1 MSDKERGSYVQ
12 QDNDEIELDL
22 RQILAVL
29 KKWGKLIIAMSL
41 VLALAVGLISKLV
54 LAPVYQAKTLL
65 MVTKATEKLQTN
77 ATQQS
82 GDLEDVVSNAS
93 RMPTWTMNTYQGQ
106 LKSEALMTRV
116 AEKLGLGISAPALAA
131 MINTSIVKDSNLIEV
146 TVQNTDPLA
155 ASRIANALSSEYQK
169 MMNEKN
175 QDQMSRSVSFFQE
188 QRRLTDKELQS
199 ATDSLNQ
206 FDSQPRGVAVLEAEF
221 KSVSADMVEFDS
233 RLKAAQVETERLGAG
248 VAALEQELL
257 YTPRIIVTTVG
268 SSQQNYEEV
277 NPLYTGIAQS
287 LAGKRAELAE
297 KQSEAAAL
305 AAMVGSMKSD
315 LDSLQAELVLK
326 KSDQDKLSRE
336 VERLKATSE
345 TLAKKETET
354 QIAKSID
361 LGDTS
366 VMVLSE
372 AFIPTSPVKPDT
384 KMNTALALIIGLMVF
399 TLLAFVMEFLDNT
412 LKNSED
418 INHHLG
424 LPVLGIIPEAA
435 ADGKSRGRS
444 YGG

>member
-1 MSDKERGSYVQ
+1 MTDKERSSYARH
-12 QDNDEIELDL
+12 DSDEIELDL
-22 RQILAVL
+22 RQILEVL

-41 VLALAVGLISKLV
+41 VLALCAGLISKLV

-65 MVTKATEKLQTN
+65 MVTKATDKLQN
-77 ATQQS
+77 NPGQQS
-82 GDLEDVVSNAS
+82 GDLEEVVSTAS

-116 AEKLGLGISAPALAA
+116 VEKLDLGVGAGSLAG

-146 TVQNTDPLA
+146 TVQNTDPML
-155 ASRIANALSSEYQK
+155 ASRIANTLAAEYQQ

-188 QRRLTDKELQS
+188 QRSLTDKELQA
-199 ATDSLNQ
+199 ATDNLNQ

-221 KSVSADMVEFDS
+221 KSVSADMVDFDS
-233 RLKAAQVETERLGAG
+233 RLKAAQVETERLAAG
-248 VAALEQELL
+248 VASLEQELK

-268 SSQQNYEEV
+268 SSQQAYEEV
-277 NPLYTGIAQS
+277 NPLYTSIAQN

-305 AAMVGSMKSD
+305 ASMVSSMKAQ

-326 KSDQDKLSRE
+326 KSEQDKLARE
-336 VERLKATSE
+336 VARLKATSE

-372 AFIPTSPVKPDT
+372 AFIPTSPVKPNT
-384 KMNTALALIIGLMVF
+384 KMNTAIALLLGLMVF

-412 LKNSED
+412 LKDSED
-418 INHHLG
+418 ISTHLG
-424 LPVLGIIPEAA
+424 LPVLGVIPEFNK
-435 ADGKSRGRS
+435 DNSVRS
-444 YGG
+444 HYYGG

>member
-1 MSDKERGSYVQ
+1 MSDKERGLYVK
-12 QDNDEIELDL
+12 QDDDEIELDL

-29 KKWGKLIIAMSL
+29 KKWCKTIIAMSL
-41 VLALAVGLISKLV
+41 VLALAVGVISKLA

-82 GDLEDVVSNAS
+82 GDLEDVVANAS
-93 RMPTWTMNTYQGQ
+93 RMPVWTMNTYQGQ

-116 AEKLGLGISAPALAA
+116 VEKLGLGVSASQLAGT
-131 MINTSIVKDSNLIEV
+131 INTTIVKDSNLIEV
-146 TVQNTDPLA
+146 TVQNNDPLL
-155 ASRIANALSSEYQK
+155 ASRIANALASEYQK

-175 QDQMSRSVSFFQE
+175 QDQMSRSVSFLQE
-188 QRRLTDKELQS
+188 QRSLTDKELQL
-199 ATDSLNQ
+199 AIDNLNQ

-221 KSVSADMVEFDS
+221 KSVSADMVEFES
-233 RLKAAQVETERLGAG
+233 RLKAVQVETERLAAG
-248 VAALEQELL
+248 VNALEQELL
-257 YTPRIIVTTVG
+257 YTPRVIVTTAG
-268 SSQQNYEEV
+268 SGQQNYEEI
-277 NPLYTGIAQS
+277 NPLYTGIAQD

-297 KQSEAAAL
+297 KRSEAAAL
-305 AAMVGSMKSD
+305 SAMVGSMKAQ

-326 KSDQDKLSRE
+326 KSEQDKLSRE
-336 VERLKATSE
+336 VERLQATSE
-345 TLAKKETET
+345 TLAQKETET

-366 VMVLSE
+366 VIVLSE
-372 AFIPTSPVKPDT
+372 AFIPTSPVKPNI
-384 KMNTALALIIGLMVF
+384 KLNIALALVIGLMVF

-412 LKNSED
+412 LKSTDD
-418 INHHLG
+418 INNHLG

-435 ADGKSRGRS
+435 ADVKSRGRY

>member
-1 MSDKERGSYVQ
+1 MSDKEHGLYVK
-12 QDNDEIELDL
+12 QDDDEIELDL

-29 KKWGKLIIAMSL
+29 KKWCKTIIAMSL
-41 VLALAVGLISKLV
+41 VLALAVGVISKLA

-82 GDLEDVVSNAS
+82 GDLEDVVANAS
-93 RMPTWTMNTYQGQ
+93 RMPVWTMNTYQGQ

-116 AEKLGLGISAPALAA
+116 VEKLGLGVSASQLAGT
-131 MINTSIVKDSNLIEV
+131 INTAIVKDSNLIEV
-146 TVQNTDPLA
+146 TVQNNDPLL
-155 ASRIANALSSEYQK
+155 ASRIANALASEYQK

-188 QRRLTDKELQS
+188 QRSLTDKELQL
-199 ATDSLNQ
+199 AIDNLNQ

-221 KSVSADMVEFDS
+221 KSVSADMVEFES
-233 RLKAAQVETERLGAG
+233 RLKAVQVETERLAAG
-248 VAALEQELL
+248 VNALEQELL
-257 YTPRIIVTTVG
+257 YTPRVIVTTVG
-268 SSQQNYEEV
+268 SGQQNYEEI
-277 NPLYTGIAQS
+277 NPLYTGIAQD

-297 KQSEAAAL
+297 KRSEAAAL
-305 AAMVGSMKSD
+305 SAMVGSMKAQ

-326 KSDQDKLSRE
+326 KSEQDKLSRE
-336 VERLKATSE
+336 VERLQATSE
-345 TLAKKETET
+345 TLAQKETET

-366 VMVLSE
+366 VIVLSE
-372 AFIPTSPVKPDT
+372 AFIPTSPVKPNI
-384 KMNTALALIIGLMVF
+384 KLNIALALIIGLMVF

-412 LKNSED
+412 LKSTDD
-418 INHHLG
+418 INNHLG

-435 ADGKSRGRS
+435 ADGKSRGRH